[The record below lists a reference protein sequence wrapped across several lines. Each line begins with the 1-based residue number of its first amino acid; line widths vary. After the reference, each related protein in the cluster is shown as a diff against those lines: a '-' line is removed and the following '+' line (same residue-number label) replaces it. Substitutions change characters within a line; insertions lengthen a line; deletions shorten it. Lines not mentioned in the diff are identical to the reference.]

1 MNKAEA
7 FFKTLQGKKVAFIGI
22 GVSHERLI
30 PMFSDYGASV
40 TLCDRK
46 KSIDDF
52 PEYKEMLI
60 EKGINLHL
68 GEDYLK
74 DIDADIIFRTPGMYY
89 NNLSLQEYR
98 KKNVVVTSEMEL
110 FFELCPAK
118 IFAVTGSDGKTTT
131 TTLISEFLGREN
143 KVYKGGNIG
152 KALLPDVLTMTEED
166 IAVVELSSFQ
176 LISMRQS
183 PDVAVVTNV
192 APNHLDVH
200 GSMAEYIDAK
210 RNLLLHQSPFGE
222 AVLNRDN
229 DITIKMAE
237 DVRGKTLWFSRK
249 GEVDRG
255 TFLSDGYI
263 CYKNGDVYDRLIK
276 VDEIKI
282 PGVHNVENY
291 LTAVAAT
298 YEHIKDKSIFADVAR
313 EFGGVEHRIE
323 FVREL
328 DGVKFYNDSIASSPT
343 RTIAGLNSFKD
354 KVILLAGGYDK
365 NIPYD
370 DLGPKICEKVKTL
383 ILSGPTGAKIEKAV
397 LSSDGE
403 KPQILKSENM
413 EMSVRL
419 AWNNAE
425 MGDIVILS
433 PASASF
439 DAYKNFEVRGRD
451 FKRIVS
457 LLKGRE

>member
-1 MNKAEA
+1 MNKAKA
-7 FFKTLQGKKVAFIGI
+7 FFERLRGKKVAFIGI

-60 EKGINLHL
+60 EKNIGLHL

-89 NNLSLQEYR
+89 NNPILQEYR

-152 KALLPDVLTMTEED
+152 KALLPDVLSMTEND

-176 LISMRQS
+176 LISMRRS

-200 GSMAEYIDAK
+200 KSMDEYIDAK
-210 RNLLLHQSPFGE
+210 RNLLLHQSPFSE
-222 AVLNRDN
+222 AILNLDN
-229 DITIKMAE
+229 DITVSMAK

-249 GEVDRG
+249 SEVERG
-255 TFLSDGYI
+255 TYLKDGYI
-263 CYKNGDVYDRLIK
+263 CYKNGDVSERLFK
-276 VDEIKI
+276 AEEIKI

-291 LTAVAAT
+291 LTAIAAT

-354 KVILLAGGYDK
+354 KVILIAGGYDK
-365 NIPYD
+365 LVPYD
-370 DLGPKICEKVKTL
+370 ELGPKINEKVKVL
-383 ILSGPTGAKIEKAV
+383 ILCGPTGAKIEKAV
-397 LSSDGE
+397 LSAEGE
-403 KPQILKSENM
+403 KPKILKSDNM
-413 EMSVRL
+413 ETSVRL
-419 AWNNAE
+419 AFRNAE
-425 MGDIVILS
+425 KGDTVILS

-457 LLKGRE
+457 LLKGKE